1 MRQRWEPSGA
11 QRACLYS
18 PQPNASES
26 SGGDDDDDDDEDDKE
41 DEDDDDKVWTQ
52 VQEEVDQMRSSL
64 SLLTDAMN
72 YLEKEKRRNLAA
84 GIPVDGV
91 DPGGVAGER
100 VERGG
105 AVERPDEELAVEGAG
120 ADEPAVGAP
129 AERSDV

>member
-11 QRACLYS
+11 QRACLYR

-26 SGGDDDDDDDEDDKE
+26 SEDDEDDDEDD
-41 DEDDDDKVWTQ
+41 EDDKPAEWTQ
-52 VQEEVDQMRSSL
+52 DQEAVDQMRSSL

-72 YLEKEKRRNLAA
+72 YLEKEKRGNLAA

>member
-1 MRQRWEPSGA
+1 MYR
-11 QRACLYS
+11 

-26 SGGDDDDDDDEDDKE
+26 SEDADEDDKDDEDDKPAE
-41 DEDDDDKVWTQ
+41 WTQ
-52 VQEEVDQMRSSL
+52 DQEAVDQMRSSL

-72 YLEKEKRRNLAA
+72 YLEKEKRGNLAA

>member
-11 QRACLYS
+11 QRACLYK

-26 SGGDDDDDDDEDDKE
+26 SEDDKDDEDDKPAE
-41 DEDDDDKVWTQ
+41 WTQ
-52 VQEEVDQMRSSL
+52 DQEAVDQMRSSL

-72 YLEKEKRRNLAA
+72 YLEKEKRGNLAA